1 VRVRRI
7 DGAHVAYREITVIE
21 IKEMGRL
28 WLHDKMWLRPIAE
41 MVGPDRKTVRR
52 YVEAAQ
58 AAGLVRDGGEAQ
70 LPMGCLAL

>member
-1 VRVRRI
+1 
-7 DGAHVAYREITVIE
+7 VIE
-21 IKEMGRL
+21 IKEMRRL

-70 LPMGCLAL
+70 LPMGCLAP